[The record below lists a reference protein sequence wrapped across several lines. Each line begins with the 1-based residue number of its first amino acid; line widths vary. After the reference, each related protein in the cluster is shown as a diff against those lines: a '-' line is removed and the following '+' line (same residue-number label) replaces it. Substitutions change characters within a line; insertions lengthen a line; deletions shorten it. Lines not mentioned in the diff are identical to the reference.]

1 MSTKSTTRGFVF
13 FILMTSLMTASVAV
27 AAGDTEGPVWHWY
40 DQCAQGKTVEIQLL
54 LDGKP
59 FYESEFHACHV
70 PRSQIQPE
78 QQRRVMK
85 FAYPQSGN
93 KRLGA
98 QDSEKIEG
106 DIWEAGS
113 DTNAILL
120 GVSLSG
126 PKREWLNTVY
136 VVKFDGPFQLELE
149 KGFVMKSTIK
159 AGP

>member
-1 MSTKSTTRGFVF
+1 
-13 FILMTSLMTASVAV
+13 
-27 AAGDTEGPVWHWY
+27 
-40 DQCAQGKTVEIQLL
+40 
-54 LDGKP
+54 
-59 FYESEFHACHV
+59 
-70 PRSQIQPE
+70 
-78 QQRRVMK
+78 MK